1 MASAR
6 GLREIRD
13 AAQAVE
19 LAASYRRSAPFAH
32 PALISG
38 SAGIV
43 ITADGGQPATAMAF
57 TFAAGKIT
65 EIYILADRSRLT
77 RLGLAPPGNS
87 TGRTQ

>member
-1 MASAR
+1 MASAG
-6 GLREIRD
+6 GLREIRG

-19 LAASYRRSAPFAH
+19 LAASYRHPALFAH

-43 ITADGGQPATAMAF
+43 ITADCRQPATVMAF

-65 EIYILADRSRLT
+65 KIYILADRSRLT

-87 TGRTQ
+87 TGKTR